1 MGVAELLAEKDARA
15 RRRSAMASRAGTAAV
30 WLVVSA
36 GWLWTCYL
44 AFVDTCGR
52 NGYHDDCARQN
63 SVVIR
68 TGLITALVTVCW
80 LYARAVR
87 RIRQLEEDLDA
98 LRP

>member
-15 RRRSAMASRAGTAAV
+15 RRRSATAGRAGTVAV

-36 GWLWTCYL
+36 GWLWTGYL
-44 AFVDTCGR
+44 AFVDTCEP
-52 NGYHDDCARQN
+52 NGYHRDCANQN

-68 TGLITALVTVCW
+68 TALLTGLVTACW

-87 RIRQLEEDLDA
+87 RIRRLEEELDA